1 MSENPGKSEAY
12 KTEKQQSRSAF
23 LGGDRNERE
32 QQKKLEEYSLSLL
45 KSIEKRAYRSGG
57 DQKVQHLSSNPII
70 ATLNSRFLIS
80 RSSVSSVP
88 PPQISNRSKLPLL
101 VGYENNAQEK
111 LTPQRKRGSDLNRE
125 NNASSS
131 TSGIQTG
138 RFGSQRGDDEE
149 KDVFEEDKALTEVE
163 ERQRDG
169 GDEDPMSQTVD
180 FEVVRSKLENISKTS
195 KELGKQAS
203 EHADDIDEQ
212 AKAFHD
218 EGPPSVGDAEP
229 SQPQAI

>member
-1 MSENPGKSEAY
+1 MGLRVQLNYMEQQTRAMPTNMLSPQRQTPRSPISQYVSSASRLNAPQEHHTLSSDRKARNYMSENPGKSEAY

-101 VGYENNAQEK
+101 VGCEN
-111 LTPQRKRGSDLNRE
+111 
-125 NNASSS
+125 
-131 TSGIQTG
+131 
-138 RFGSQRGDDEE
+138 
-149 KDVFEEDKALTEVE
+149 
-163 ERQRDG
+163 
-169 GDEDPMSQTVD
+169 
-180 FEVVRSKLENISKTS
+180 
-195 KELGKQAS
+195 
-203 EHADDIDEQ
+203 
-212 AKAFHD
+212 
-218 EGPPSVGDAEP
+218 
-229 SQPQAI
+229 